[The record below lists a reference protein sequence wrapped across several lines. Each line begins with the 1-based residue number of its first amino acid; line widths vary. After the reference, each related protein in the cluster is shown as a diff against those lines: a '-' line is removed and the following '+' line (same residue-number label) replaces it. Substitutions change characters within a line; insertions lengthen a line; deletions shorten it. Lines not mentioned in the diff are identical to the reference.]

1 MPLNAQADINT
12 KIQEDLNSL
21 KLKMPNGEM
30 PHKEGLADLKGILPN
45 PQTMKNILACGTGV
59 PSEFLAGFDPT
70 AALLATVPLPKVNVE
85 IKDPLIDVTEIEKGI
100 EIELPEI
107 NTEGLTEKEIEELE
121 RKREAQIKLNE
132 AKTEAINKK
141 LKENAEKINKLAGEV
156 ENQLGGGPSSILG
169 AGLSGAT
176 GAPGVQDMILK
187 IEAYKFFKAQIAAA
201 EEKIKV
207 IQEEV
212 DKDVEEAKEL
222 LKKES
227 EALEEDKN
235 LQIELE
241 EKKNLVLGLEGQA
254 DQMIPTF
261 PSHPGPG
268 NKADSKTTR
277 KTLES
282 RLNSDGF
289 EETLNQAT
297 INTEKFLDD
306 NFEDTKDILKVLLEI
321 VAALIMMIALVSL
334 LKSLLEMLMMLLF
347 FKCNPMSGFGGGLN
361 LNQSPE
367 DYLCELGFPGFCDT
381 DFTVPEIE
389 RPITP
394 SSFSDS
400 DLYDPQL
407 IGTPLSQGDLLNND
421 YNNHPLL
428 GDLTDIHPQLTNELY
443 NEGILPPSNM
453 QLDPDL
459 FASDLDKLYDEILDE
474 LVSTN
479 NIEYIEH
486 LYNLNFEKIGYKRY
500 LAPEK
505 PL

>member
-277 KTLES
+277 KTY
-282 RLNSDGF
+282 NHY
-289 EETLNQAT
+289 
-297 INTEKFLDD
+297 K
-306 NFEDTKDILKVLLEI
+306 KVTNKTTNARI
-321 VAALIMMIALVSL
+321 V
-334 LKSLLEMLMMLLF
+334 
-347 FKCNPMSGFGGGLN
+347 
-361 LNQSPE
+361 
-367 DYLCELGFPGFCDT
+367 
-381 DFTVPEIE
+381 
-389 RPITP
+389 
-394 SSFSDS
+394 
-400 DLYDPQL
+400 
-407 IGTPLSQGDLLNND
+407 
-421 YNNHPLL
+421 
-428 GDLTDIHPQLTNELY
+428 
-443 NEGILPPSNM
+443 
-453 QLDPDL
+453 
-459 FASDLDKLYDEILDE
+459 
-474 LVSTN
+474 
-479 NIEYIEH
+479 
-486 LYNLNFEKIGYKRY
+486 
-500 LAPEK
+500 
-505 PL
+505 